1 MKVQLASVLQKNG
14 ILTAEQIA
22 EAQKLSQSTK
32 RPFSEIVLQD
42 MGVPEEKLAE
52 VFAEHFRL
60 PYVRLAAATVD
71 PEAVKLL
78 NESQARKL
86 ICLPIKKEEVAATTA
101 VKRRPTLVLAMSDPS
116 DLAAI
121 QQVEFATGCVV
132 KPVVATR
139 TEVEDALD
147 HYYAPEDWLNDFLRN
162 VTESEDF
169 EVFSLDDDESET
181 KGLVKVGKDSPAVK
195 MANVIIQNA
204 IHQEASDIH
213 IEPALNHVQVRN
225 RVQGLLRE
233 YMQMPK
239 WIQDPLV
246 SRIKIL
252 AKLDISERRV
262 PQDGRIKVSFEKRDV
277 DLRVSTLPTHFGE
290 KVVIRILGSGSKV
303 PSTSSLGLREEDLDT
318 LKNAASQPQGMIL
331 VTGPTGSGKTTT
343 LYSVIDEKKSPDINI
358 ITVEDPIEFQLSGI
372 NQVQLNT
379 KAGLTFAA
387 SLRSILRQD
396 PDVILVGEIRDL
408 ETAEIAFHAAV
419 TGHLVL
425 STLHTNGTAATI
437 GRLLDL
443 GVDPQLMSSSIKLIV
458 AQRLL
463 RKLCPSCKQPRKP
476 DPKLLQRLQL
486 EDPQIDYYGPT
497 GCDAC
502 GKSGYSGRIGVYEL
516 LRVAPNIRELVTR
529 RASEQEF
536 HQTAMDN
543 GMVPLLNGAI
553 DLALEGIT
561 SVEEIVRVIQLQDE
575 GMTRCPNC
583 AVYIDR
589 DFTSCP
595 HCTYA
600 LKVMCQSCD
609 QELKPGWR
617 ICPYCSAAVEKT
629 TTALTPAQPQALP
642 PASSVPAPPEVVRL
656 VEVEPVPVAQEPR
669 KRPRILVAD
678 DDEVMRAIIVRAV
691 DLLPQK
697 PEILQASNGADALT
711 VATESKPDLILLD
724 VMMPGMNGIEVCQ
737 RLRSNIQTAFLP
749 VVMLTANTD
758 EETRTKGFLVGTD
771 DFMAKP
777 LSVPE
782 LHARVN
788 RLLRRTYGL

>member
-32 RPFSEIVLQD
+32 RSFSEILLKD
-42 MGVPEEKLAE
+42 MGVAEERLAE

-71 PEAVKLL
+71 PGAVKLL
-78 NESQARKL
+78 SESQARKL
-86 ICLPIKKEEVAATTA
+86 VCLPIKKEESTAAAA
-101 VKRRPTLVLAMSDPS
+101 VRRRPTLVLAMSDPS

-162 VTESEDF
+162 INESENF
-169 EVFSLDDDESET
+169 EVFSPDDDESQG
-181 KGLVKVGKDSPAVK
+181 KGPVKAGKDSPAVK

-213 IEPALNHVQVRN
+213 IEPGLNHVQVRN
-225 RVQGLLRE
+225 RIQGLLRE

-252 AKLDISERRV
+252 AQLDISERRV
-262 PQDGRIKVSFEKRDV
+262 PQDGRIKVSFEKREA

-303 PSTSSLGLREEDLDT
+303 PSTSSLGLGEEDLEI
-318 LKNAASQPQGMIL
+318 LRNAAGQPQGMVL

-358 ITVEDPIEFQLSGI
+358 ITVEDPIEFQLPGI

-408 ETAEIAFHAAV
+408 ETAEIAFHAAI

-443 GVDPQLMSSSIKLIV
+443 GVDPQLMSSSINLIV

-463 RKLCPSCKQPRKP
+463 RKLCPNCKQRCKP
-476 DPKLLQRLQL
+476 DPKVLQRLQL
-486 EDPQIDYYGPT
+486 EDAQIDYYGPS
-497 GCDAC
+497 GCEMCA
-502 GKSGYSGRIGVYEL
+502 KSGYSGRIGVYEL
-516 LRVAPNIRELVTR
+516 LRVAPNIRDLITKN
-529 RASEQEF
+529 ASEPEF
-536 HQTAMDN
+536 HQTAIEN
-543 GMVPLLNGAI
+543 GMIPLLEGAI
-553 DLALEGIT
+553 DLARDGIT

-589 DFTSCP
+589 DFTACP

-600 LKVMCQSCD
+600 LKVMCESCE

-617 ICPYCSAAVEKT
+617 ICPYCSATVEKPSS
-629 TTALTPAQPQALP
+629 ALNPGKPRALP
-642 PASSVPAPPEVVRL
+642 PGSSTMIPPQAARQ
-656 VEVEPVPVAQEPR
+656 VETEPVAAIPEPR
-669 KRPRILVAD
+669 KRPRILVVD
-678 DDEVMRAIIVRAV
+678 DDEVMRAIIMRAV

-697 PEILQASNGADALT
+697 PEILEASNGRDALNM
-711 VATESKPDLILLD
+711 ATELKPDLILLD

-749 VVMLTANTD
+749 VVMLTASTD

-771 DFMAKP
+771 DFMGKP

-782 LHARVN
+782 LHARLN